1 MARRRRS
8 RKRTFNLRKVRI
20 EDTFSLGALASL
32 DVVSSALITTATNPY
47 RLMSIDVSWSL
58 SDLGASADDTCE
70 FGVAH
75 SDYTSAEIEECL
87 ESQAS
92 IDFGNKIANE
102 QAQRLVRSIGIFTGT
117 GGTGASSQYNEGR
130 PMKTKLNWYIG
141 IGDHITVWARNGSG
155 TVYTT
160 GADIVSIG
168 VMWVKPS
175 V

>member
-1 MARRRRS
+1 MARKRSRRRS
-8 RKRTFNLRKVRI
+8 FNLRKVRI
-20 EDTFSLGALASL
+20 ADTFSVGALTTG
-32 DVVSSALITTATNPY
+32 DVVSSALTDSATNAY
-47 RLMSIDVSWSL
+47 RLMSLDISWSL
-58 SDLGASADDTCE
+58 SDLGASADDSCE

-87 ESQAS
+87 EAQAS
-92 IDFGNKIANE
+92 IDFGNKIAQE
-102 QAQRLVRSIGIFTGT
+102 QANRLVRSIGIFTGT

-141 IGDHITVWARNGSG
+141 TGDTITIWARNGSG